1 MTNEKALI
9 LNNVCTT
16 LESEYFKPDSK
27 FVIPKTL
34 IYAVTK
40 NISKT
45 KGIVSEK
52 KELDETILKVFKK
65 DIDFDEKKIGE
76 DKSYEEKVN
85 AVYREYL
92 KSDTVKEQLELFFNT
107 EAKVDVH
114 KVKVE
119 VLDEAI
125 LPSAY
130 KDILEETIVE

>member
-16 LESEYFKPDSK
+16 LESEYFKLDSK
-27 FVIPKTL
+27 FEIPKTL
-34 IYAVTK
+34 FYAISK

-65 DIDFDEKKIGE
+65 DIDFDEKRVGE
-76 DKSYEEKVN
+76 DKVYEEKVN
-85 AVYREYL
+85 ADYREYL
-92 KSDTVKEQLELFFNT
+92 KSEVVKEQHDLFFSD
-107 EAKVDVH
+107 EAKVDIH
-114 KVKVE
+114 KVKRE
-119 VLDEAI
+119 VIDEAI

-130 KDILEETIVE
+130 KDVLEELIVE

>member
-16 LESEYFKPDSK
+16 LESEYFKLDSK
-27 FVIPKTL
+27 FEIPKVL
-34 IYAVTK
+34 FYAVSK

-65 DIDFDEKKIGE
+65 DIDFDEKKIAE
-76 DKSYEEKVN
+76 DKTYEEKVN
-85 AVYREYL
+85 ADYREYL

-107 EAKVDVH
+107 EAKVDIH
-114 KVKVE
+114 KVKTE
-119 VLDEAI
+119 VIDEAI
-125 LPSAY
+125 LPSAF
-130 KDILEETIVE
+130 KEILEELIVE

>member
-16 LESEYFKPDSK
+16 LESEYFKSDSK

-85 AVYREYL
+85 ADYREYL

-130 KDILEETIVE
+130 KDILEELIVE